1 MGGPLPPDSGR
12 HTARDEHTVDAASA
26 KKIALCVFGLL
37 VVAVGWL
44 YMLDIRSGN
53 LDSTLVKRATV
64 LADIS
69 FATKA
74 CLNRKQ
80 KVNTKMRSQKDE
92 IKRYRRKKNSD
103 ALEFKKKE
111 RGCEQQL
118 EEIRDHRKKK
128 LDFEIASLKAKLGDD
143 GALSMKYYMVES
155 LAKVQDAE
163 PRVVWTQNLST
174 GDLRNTLVVEL
185 AQILGTPVESIQAI
199 TDVELVQQVDGL

>member
-1 MGGPLPPDSGR
+1 MGNDGER
-12 HTARDEHTVDAASA
+12 HTARDEYTVDAASA
-26 KKIALCVFGLL
+26 KKTGLCMLGFL
-37 VVAVGWL
+37 VITIGWL
-44 YMLDIRSGN
+44 YMLDIRSAS

-74 CLNRKQ
+74 CLTRKQ
-80 KVNTKMRSQKDE
+80 KVDAKIRAQKEE

-118 EEIRDHRKKK
+118 EQVRDHRKSE

-143 GALSMKYYMVES
+143 NVLSMKYYMTES
-155 LAKVQDAE
+155 LAKVQDAA
-163 PRVVWTQNLST
+163 PRLVWAQNLST
-174 GDLRNTLVVEL
+174 EDLRNTLVVEL
-185 AQILGTPVESIQAI
+185 AQVLGNPVESIQAI